1 MLQSGQ
7 WLAAMLAE
15 LQPVFPREFWPTI
28 WLTGGTVR
36 DALLGKPGKDLDL
49 AAAVPSATLRS
60 LGYRQVIGRSTAPVW
75 LRHDS
80 VRGSVEVTLLDSPG
94 AILEDLH
101 RRDFTMNAIALS
113 LAGELIDPLGGNGDL
128 ALGLLQPCSARAFI
142 DDPLRIFRAF
152 RFAAEGFS
160 LSEATEGLLEEEG
173 WDSRLA
179 GIPMERFSRE
189 MLKALAAPQP
199 ERFFRLMV
207 RYGAGRIFLPE
218 LFRMAEVPAGP
229 AEHHPEGDLLSHS
242 MDVLQRVSAVTDDPL
257 ARFCALF
264 HDIGKL
270 ATDRAL
276 HPKHHGHEEAGFAAA
291 LDFCTRLKLSS
302 GQGRGLAWVS
312 RLHGKANR
320 LGILRPSTGILLAQ
334 QAEKGGV
341 SDILPLVSA
350 ADSPGGMDPAYWHR
364 LLAVVRLT
372 TPQLGIAE
380 KELLAIPAASRSDYI
395 LQRRVEY
402 LRHAD
407 G

>member
-1 MLQSGQ
+1 MFQAGQ
-7 WLAAMLAE
+7 WLKTMLAE
-15 LQPVFPREFWPTI
+15 LQPIFPRELWPMI

-60 LGYRQVIGRSTAPVW
+60 LGYRLVVGRSTEPVW

-80 VRGSVEVTLLDSPG
+80 IRGSVEVTQLDSPDE
-94 AILEDLH
+94 ILDDLK

-113 LAGELIDPLGGNGDL
+113 LAGELIDPLGGREDL
-128 ALGLLQPCSARAFI
+128 ESGLLQPCSGQAFI

-160 LSEATEGLLEEEG
+160 FSAATEELLKGEG
-173 WDSRLA
+173 WHSRLA

-199 ERFFRLMV
+199 ERFFNLMV
-207 RYGAGRIFLPE
+207 RHGAGRIFLPE

-229 AEHHPEGDLLSHS
+229 AERHPEGDLLSHS
-242 MDVLQRVSAVTDDPL
+242 IDILKQVSALTADPL
-257 ARFCALF
+257 SRFCALF

-270 ATDRAL
+270 ATDRTL
-276 HPKHHGHEEAGFAAA
+276 YPTHQGHEEAGFAAA
-291 LDFCTRLKLSS
+291 LDFCSRLKLSS
-302 GQGRGLAWVS
+302 AQGRALAWVN

-320 LGILRPSTGILLAQ
+320 LGVLPLSTGIILAM

-341 SDILPLVSA
+341 SDILPLVSS
-350 ADSPGGMDPAYWHR
+350 ADSPGGMDPAYWRR
-364 LLAVVRLT
+364 LLAVARMT

-380 KELLAIPAASRSDYI
+380 KELLGIPAESRSDYI
-395 LQRRVEY
+395 LQKRVEH
-402 LRHAD
+402 LRRC